1 MSDESDLNC
10 FKGHILNEEI
20 DRAKVI
26 YSRKQEEFSRLI
38 SQQRKP
44 RYSNLP
50 RDELGTSLIPEDVT
64 GADDRLVAL
73 KAKGNGDC
81 LFNSISILL
90 FGDENRSHLL
100 RLLVAGELYFNRSFY
115 ADHDAFND
123 AVASGTDFFPAVL
136 FTVAL
141 TTQGDKKFSDTG
153 NREETIKEE
162 AFVACEVRSWSSLVH
177 IMAMSSVLCRLIVS
191 MYPSV
196 QFKYRCLV
204 NRVINP
210 RTSDTSA
217 TPKEPLNILWCRDG
231 NLDNADG
238 GWYILNHFVPVVLAD
253 EPDSDKRPCPSISK
267 NSTPKRK
274 QQGTLFSFLKPKATT
289 VPAEKP
295 KGSKR
300 KTSNAG
306 LDNKPDVKKSPSAS
320 AALKKKIVLKWKDEF
335 PWLTIQKED
344 DAVICSVCIQ
354 VPKEAGNTQFITG
367 CKSEKKETFQIH
379 AKSNGHLRAHT
390 VLLSQQ
396 KPVRETMLVQSFF
409 KATKDLDGRDRKEV
423 AVKMTTAYF
432 VAKEELPFSKFNSLI
447 SLQKKNGLA
456 LTSTYANDK
465 TCAEM
470 VSVIRKLA
478 KEDLAMEN

>member
-1 MSDESDLNC
+1 MAE
-10 FKGHILNEEI
+10 
-20 DRAKVI
+20 
-26 YSRKQEEFSRLI
+26 
-38 SQQRKP
+38 
-44 RYSNLP
+44 
-50 RDELGTSLIPEDVT
+50 
-64 GADDRLVAL
+64 
-73 KAKGNGDC
+73 
-81 LFNSISILL
+81 
-90 FGDENRSHLL
+90 
-100 RLLVAGELYFNRSFY
+100 ELYFNRSFY

-123 AVASGTDFFPAVL
+123 AVASDTDFFPAVL

-141 TTQGDKKFSDTG
+141 TTQGDKKFSHTG
-153 NREETIKEE
+153 NREETIQEE
-162 AFVACEVRSWSSLVH
+162 AFVVCEVRAWSSLVH
-177 IMAMSSVLCRLIVS
+177 IMAMSSVLCRPIVS

-204 NRVINP
+204 NGIINP

-217 TPKEPLNILWCRDG
+217 TPKEPLNILWSRDG

-238 GWYILNHFVPVVLAD
+238 GWYISNHFVPLVLAD
-253 EPDSDKRPCPSISK
+253 EPGSDKQHCPSISK

-295 KGSKR
+295 KGSRR
-300 KTSNAG
+300 KTCNAG

-320 AALKKKIVLKWKDEF
+320 AALKKKIILKWKDEF
-335 PWLTIQKED
+335 PWLTIRKEG

-367 CKSEKKETFQIH
+367 CKSEKEETFQIH
-379 AKSNGHLRAHT
+379 AKSNGHLHAHT
-390 VLLSQQ
+390 ALLSQQ
-396 KPVRETMLVQSFF
+396 KPLRETMLVQSFS
-409 KATKDLDGRDRKEV
+409 KATKDLDERDRKEV

-447 SLQKKNGLA
+447 SLQKQNGLA

-470 VSVIRKLA
+470 VSVIGKLA
-478 KEDLAMEN
+478 KEDLAT

>member
-1 MSDESDLNC
+1 MFFSDSIMSDESDLNC

-20 DRAKVI
+20 DRAKVL

-38 SQQRKP
+38 SQQSKP
-44 RYSNLP
+44 TYSNLP

-64 GADDRLVAL
+64 GADDCLVAL

-123 AVASGTDFFPAVL
+123 AVASDIDFFPDVL

-141 TTQGDKKFSDTG
+141 TRQGDKKFSDTG

-162 AFVACEVRSWSSLVH
+162 AFVACEVRAWSSLVH
-177 IMAMSSVLCRLIVS
+177 IMAMSSVLARPIVS

-210 RTSDTSA
+210 RPSATSA
-217 TPKEPLNILWCRDG
+217 TPKEPLNILWSRDG
-231 NLDNADG
+231 NLDNTDG
-238 GWYILNHFVPVVLAD
+238 GWYIPNHFVPVVLAD
-253 EPDSDKRPCPSISK
+253 ERDSDKRPCPSISK
-267 NSTPKRK
+267 DSTPKRK

-289 VPAEKP
+289 VPAEES

-300 KTSNAG
+300 TTSNAG
-306 LDNKPDVKKSPSAS
+306 LDNKPDIKKSPSAS

-335 PWLTIQKED
+335 PWLTIRKED
-344 DAVICSVCIQ
+344 DAVICSVCSQ

-379 AKSNGHLRAHT
+379 A
-390 VLLSQQ
+390 
-396 KPVRETMLVQSFF
+396 
-409 KATKDLDGRDRKEV
+409 
-423 AVKMTTAYF
+423 TTCSYSPF
-432 VAKEELPFSKFNSLI
+432 V
-447 SLQKKNGLA
+447 
-456 LTSTYANDK
+456 STEA
-465 TCAEM
+465 C
-470 VSVIRKLA
+470 S
-478 KEDLAMEN
+478 